1 MPPKG
6 VVDDGEH
13 VFRLNPNLVFML
25 MQDALDLQDGASPK
39 LKMTKAALAT
49 TTELVRLFIMS
60 ARSRAEAEAMSE
72 GHDTIAPEHIEAIMA
87 DLMTEF

>member
-1 MPPKG
+1 M
-6 VVDDGEH
+6 DGEQQ

-25 MQDALDLQDGASPK
+25 LQDALDLQDGASPK

-49 TTELVRLFIMS
+49 TTELLRLFIVS

-87 DLMTEF
+87 ELMTEF